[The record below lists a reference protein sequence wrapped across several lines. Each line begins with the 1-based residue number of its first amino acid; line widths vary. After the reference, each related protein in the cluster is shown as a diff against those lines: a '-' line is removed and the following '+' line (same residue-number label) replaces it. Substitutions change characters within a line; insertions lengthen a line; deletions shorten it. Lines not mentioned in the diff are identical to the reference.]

1 MTSDQRRL
9 VWAVCGIVG
18 ISFVVGAS
26 LTFLITPM
34 LDDLG
39 LTSAQAGVAL
49 AVPSIASL
57 LIVFAAGRLGD
68 RVGHR
73 RVLVIASAPFIAG
86 SLLVAVAPNLTLIS
100 LGLLLAGGAATAI
113 QIVALGLLQVSF
125 PDGRARVSAFTSYG
139 MVFPAVY
146 LVVPVVTGA
155 LCDVTSWRVV
165 PALWAVLGLAM
176 PLMAIPLIP
185 RPGAVQAVGEM
196 WTPLLA
202 GLTLAGVV
210 TALQRGHDDGWLSP
224 VALGSFG
231 VAVAAFVACWWAL
244 RRIPAPSFSLRILR
258 VPGMPLLLG
267 GVVLVVT
274 ASTLTYVMLGL
285 EYLYGQT
292 VLGAALWLVPA
303 QASAV
308 LGAKVVAGQLMR
320 RWGTARAG
328 QVTLLCFAVSFGTL
342 LFVSETSPMAF
353 LVVSAA
359 VFSLFGYAAL
369 TILNT
374 AVMAGSLPGQTS
386 MVSAFRAAASSLG
399 SALAIVILGAAVTG
413 VVLYADPTVPPDV
426 PDPAALVDG
435 LRTNGLV
442 GALIA
447 ALAWMAFRWAN
458 RTEAAHQ
465 RPEERPTR

>member
-9 VWAVCGIVG
+9 VWAVCVIVG
-18 ISFVVGAS
+18 ASFVVGAS

-39 LTSAQAGVAL
+39 LTSDQAGVAL
-49 AVPSIASL
+49 AIPSIASL
-57 LIVFAAGRLGD
+57 LIVFAVGRLGD

-73 RVLVIASAPFIAG
+73 RVLVAAAAPFTAG
-86 SLLVAVAPNLTLIS
+86 SLLVALSPSMPLIS
-100 LGLLLAGGAATAI
+100 LGLLLAGGSATAI

-139 MVFPAVY
+139 MVFPAIY
-146 LVVPVVTGA
+146 LAIPVVTGA
-155 LCDVTSWRVV
+155 VVGVASWRVV
-165 PALWAVLGLAM
+165 PVAWAVLGCVIPVLAM
-176 PLMAIPLIP
+176 WLIP
-185 RPGAVQAVGEM
+185 RPGAAEAVGEM

-210 TALQRGHDDGWLSP
+210 TALQRGHDDGWSSP
-224 VALGSFG
+224 VPLVAA
-231 VAVAAFVACWWAL
+231 AVAGVGCVACAVVL
-244 RRIPAPSFSLRILR
+244 RRTRNPSFSLSILR
-258 VPGMPLLLG
+258 VPGMTLLLT
-267 GVVLVVT
+267 GVVLVVM
-274 ASTLTYVMLGL
+274 ASSLTYVMLGL

-303 QASAV
+303 QAAAV
-308 LGAKVVAGQLMR
+308 LGAKVVAGHLMH

-328 QVTLLCFAVSFGTL
+328 QVTLLCFAASFVPL
-342 LFVSETSPMAF
+342 LLITVTSPMVV
-353 LVVSAA
+353 LVAGAA
-359 VFSLFGYAAL
+359 LFSLFGYAAL
-369 TILNT
+369 TVLNT
-374 AVMAGSLPGQTS
+374 AVMAGSLPGQTG

-399 SALAIVILGAAVTG
+399 SALAIVILGAAITG
-413 VVLYADPTVPPDV
+413 VVLYADTTTAPEV

-447 ALAWMAFRWAN
+447 ALAWVALRWAG
-458 RTEAAHQ
+458 RTRTDQ
-465 RPEERPTR
+465 Q